1 MVFKHDESKNEYWRK
16 FIIVAVMRDCKKP
29 ETVILKAEGDIKWA
43 TEGYSSSLSLAGSL
57 VEHRS
62 VYHMKTYMDAKLVWS
77 QCYKK

>member
-43 TEGYSSSLSLAGSL
+43 TEGYSSSLSLAGKPRRAPECLSYEDL
-57 VEHRS
+57 HGR
-62 VYHMKTYMDAKLVWS
+62 
-77 QCYKK
+77 